1 MTLQKGNAYVD
12 VELDH
17 LRAIKLHDIT
27 GIIVIEGNIYGLTL
41 QRRGYTIEE
50 KAIICD
56 INLFTSR
63 QMSVHVLRADQRKWR
78 DEYCGKDI
86 QDLGELCVII
96 REKLL
101 NSTLIA
107 DLGSVDLSFVNDDDN
122 VTIDKVERAQQ
133 QGFISNSLLM
143 KEESL
148 VFNSDVVLLLESL
161 DNKNHALKS

>member
-27 GIIVIEGNIYGLTL
+27 GIIVIEGNIDGLTL
-41 QRRGYTIEE
+41 QRRGDTIEE
-50 KAIICD
+50 KAIICN

-78 DEYCGKDI
+78 GEYCGKDI

-101 NSTLIA
+101 NSALIA
-107 DLGSVDLSFVNDDDN
+107 DFGSVDLAFVNDDDN
-122 VTIDKVERAQQ
+122 ITIDKVERAQQ
-133 QGFISNSLLM
+133 QGFISYSLLM

-148 VFNSDVVLLLESL
+148 VFSSDVVLLLESL
-161 DNKNHALKS
+161 ENKNHALKS

>member
-1 MTLQKGNAYVD
+1 MTIQRRDAYVD

-50 KAIICD
+50 KAIICN

-78 DEYCGKDI
+78 GEYCGKDI
-86 QDLGELCVII
+86 QDLGELCVIT

-101 NSTLIA
+101 NSALIA
-107 DLGSVDLSFVNDDDN
+107 DFGSVDLAFVNDDDN
-122 VTIDKVERAQQ
+122 ITIDKVERAQQ
-133 QGFISNSLLM
+133 QGFISYSLLM

-148 VFNSDVVLLLESL
+148 VFSSDVVLLLESL
-161 DNKNHALKS
+161 ENKNHALKS